1 MSLNKSEEAGGMEIH
16 GRGLG
21 YLIEERER
29 AHTAEGKIFCFV
41 QKEGSLSSVAKITAR
56 RTVHMKLI

>member
-1 MSLNKSEEAGGMEIH
+1 MEIH

>member
-1 MSLNKSEEAGGMEIH
+1 MEIH

-29 AHTAEGKIFCFV
+29 ARVHTAEGKIFCFV